1 MKGESTLMQSEIG
14 MKRPRFSMKNFL
26 RDNGPAYLFLL
37 PWIIGLCVLT
47 LGPMVSSLYLS
58 FTTYDLLTSSEWIGL
73 GNYEKMFLGDPR
85 YMNALKV
92 TFIFVFTSVP
102 FKLIF
107 ALIIALLLNKGLR
120 GLGFYRTVYY
130 IPTLLGGSVAI
141 AVIWKK
147 MFSSDGVLNQIV
159 LGLFGYQG
167 PDWVAN
173 PKYAIYSI
181 VALSAWQFGSTMII
195 FLAGLKQVPTE
206 FYEAAKVDGASKMR
220 QFFNVT
226 LPLITPVVLFN
237 IVIQMISAF
246 QSFTQAFIISGG
258 SGGPID
264 STLFY
269 TLYLYIKGFT
279 LFEMGYAS
287 AMAWI
292 LLLIISIFTALV
304 FLSSR
309 YWVNYGDGG
318 K

>member
-1 MKGESTLMQSEIG
+1 MQSEIG

>member
-1 MKGESTLMQSEIG
+1 MQSEIS
-14 MKRPRFSMKNFL
+14 MKRPRFSMKSFL
-26 RDNGPAYLFLL
+26 QDNGPAYLFLL

-47 LGPMVSSLYLS
+47 LGPMISSLYLS
-58 FTTYDLLTSSEWIGL
+58 FTTYDLLTTSEWIGL
-73 GNYEKMFLGDPR
+73 DNYRKMFFDDAR
-85 YMNALKV
+85 YMASLKV

-107 ALIIALLLNKGLR
+107 ALIVALLLNKGLR
-120 GLGFYRTVYY
+120 GLGFYRTIYY

-147 MFSSDGVLNQIV
+147 MFSSDGVLNQI
-159 LGLFGYQG
+159 LLSLFGYQG
-167 PDWVAN
+167 PDWVSN

-195 FLAGLKQVPTE
+195 FLAGLKQVPME
-206 FYEAAKVDGASKMR
+206 FYEAARVDGASKIR

-226 LPLITPVVLFN
+226 LPLITPVLLFN

-287 AMAWI
+287 AMAWV

>member
-1 MKGESTLMQSEIG
+1 MQSEIS

-26 RDNGPAYLFLL
+26 QDNGPAYLFLL

-58 FTTYDLLTSSEWIGL
+58 FTTYDLLTTSEWIGL
-73 GNYEKMFLGDPR
+73 DNYRKMFFDDAR
-85 YMNALKV
+85 YMASLKV

-107 ALIIALLLNKGLR
+107 ALIVALLLNKGLR
-120 GLGFYRTVYY
+120 GLGFYRTIYY

-147 MFSSDGVLNQIV
+147 MFSSDGVLNQI
-159 LGLFGYQG
+159 LLSLFGYQG

-195 FLAGLKQVPTE
+195 FLAGLKQVPME
-206 FYEAAKVDGASKMR
+206 FYEAARVDGASKVR

-226 LPLITPVVLFN
+226 LPLITPVLLFN

-287 AMAWI
+287 AMAWV

-304 FLSSR
+304 FISSR